1 MKPLPLLMLL
11 LMLLLFGA
19 ATVVAQDDVDDEKAI
34 RFLSEVIK
42 DKTTARRHLTE
53 LRAIAE
59 STPYRLEEIIAVS
72 RQLLSWGWQESESK
86 TIIRACA
93 DAAAATRANDQG
105 FARIAIWVGKLNN
118 AEQSTYTA
126 LSGLEH
132 EGIPVWQILSRRIG
146 QTELRTRALSSER
159 LLRPR
164 TTADTLLAGFEEK
177 YAGAAERE
185 AGKTKPKPSSPSGVD
200 NAGQTRQHSDSMP
213 AEPSDGTYQAEIV
226 RIRLEPFVTAQG
238 KSVQKLLIDWKNT
251 GSLSIGQVVA
261 TVTFFDAD
269 GQPLDEIKHW
279 SVFTTH
285 DRKQMIRPGR
295 TYQEP
300 NTDGFVFVTPDGSK
314 AATAKALLTKIA
326 GLPSL

>member
-1 MKPLPLLMLL
+1 MKPLLLM
-11 LMLLLFGA
+11 MLLFFGA
-19 ATVVAQDDVDDEKAI
+19 ATAVAQADVDDEKAI
-34 RFLSEVIK
+34 RFLSEVMK
-42 DKTTARRHLTE
+42 DKAAARRHLAD
-53 LRAIAE
+53 LRAIAGN
-59 STPYRLEEIIAVS
+59 TPYRLEEIITVS

-93 DAAAATRANDQG
+93 DAAAATRADDQG
-105 FARIAIWVGKLNN
+105 FAGIATWVGKLNN
-118 AEQSTYTA
+118 TEQSTYAA

-164 TTADTLLAGFEEK
+164 ATAETLLAGFEEK

-185 AGKTKPKPSSPSGVD
+185 AGKTKPKLSSPSGMD
-200 NAGQTRQHSDSMP
+200 KAGQTQQNSDSIQ
-213 AEPSDGTYQAEIV
+213 AEQGGGKYQAEIV
-226 RIRLEPFVTAQG
+226 RIRLEPFISAQG

-251 GSLSIGQVVA
+251 GSLPIGQVIA

-269 GQPLDEIKHW
+269 GRPLDEIKHW

-285 DRKQMIRPGR
+285 DRKQMIKPDQ

-300 NTDGFVFVTPDGSK
+300 NTDGFVLVTPDGSK
-314 AATAKALLTKIA
+314 AATAKAVLTKIA